1 MGYISVSDESGVALV
16 STDRPPVNALDEALL
31 VEGIDTAARLA
42 ADRPAAIVLAGRPGS
57 YSAGLDLK
65 VVPSLD
71 EDARVRMM
79 ELVNRMFHAWYGMPC
94 PVVCAVTG
102 HAIAGGLIHV
112 LCADYR
118 VAASAGKLGLTEVR
132 VGVPYPEVAMI
143 VVAAEL
149 APPAA
154 RRLALTNRLVDPDE
168 ALALGVVDEVVDPDA
183 VVGRALEVAQE
194 LAAFPADVY
203 ARTKLQLRRAAL
215 AEADAVLARA

>member
-1 MGYISVSDESGVALV
+1 
-16 STDRPPVNALDEALL
+16 LL
-31 VEGIDTAARLA
+31 AEGIATAERLA
-42 ADRPAAIVLAGRPGS
+42 ADPPPAVVLAGRPGS

-65 VVPSLD
+65 IVPSLD
-71 EDARVRMM
+71 EAARTRMM
-79 ELVNRMFHAWYGMPC
+79 DLVNRMFHAWYGLGC

-118 VAASAGKLGLTEVR
+118 VAASEGKLGLTEVR
-132 VGVPYPEVAMI
+132 VGVPYPDVAMI

-149 APPAA
+149 SPQAR

-168 ALALGVVDEVVDPDA
+168 ALALGVVDEVVAPEL
-183 VVGRALEVAQE
+183 VVGRALEVGRE
-194 LAAFPADVY
+194 LAALPAEVY

-215 AEADAVLARA
+215 AEADAVLSRA